1 MTTEMNNSVV
11 LAAGLAT
18 GIPIVVLVSIY
29 MVYCCCRRKQEDRSQ
44 EPRLWRRDR
53 HSSHDP
59 YIPPFVPRIVQKFVQ
74 HSHHG
79 KRNSS
84 SATSAQTSP
93 LEEKSFFSEDSG
105 SYRTAPDDGGLSEK
119 RHSLGSF
126 EALNVPTVRRSSLL
140 QLSTSSGES
149 SESIYEQRKGSDVK
163 SPKNFP
169 KSSSKSFEFVRPIP
183 VKPLITITRVESR
196 DDMSSKT
203 AVSDVEPSGQS
214 HSDSQVLPVR
224 KAPKPSRSLD
234 NVSVPGRSSQERKG
248 STDRSLAPRRK
259 GSTGVASEEKG
270 RQASLGKISVNIPSQ
285 VIHKETKRRS
295 SQSGLGRLNVSLQ
308 YKQTTCDLFVKIL
321 QARELP
327 PKDLRN
333 NTSCPYI
340 RVYALPTRRH
350 NHRTTVI
357 EKNLNPIWN
366 ELFIISGLTLSE
378 VRQLALHFL
387 VIHHQPVSRNVV
399 IGEVMLTLGGMDL
412 TGDEVNVW
420 RELRPHQFQN
430 ILGEL
435 HISVC
440 HQPLSSKLSVTVL
453 EARNLPKIS
462 SLNIGDPYVKVELY
476 SASHRV
482 AKKKTRVKKKTVS
495 PKFAQTFTF
504 DLGGKMSLDHMTLMF
519 TVLVQDSSGCHE
531 RIGQV
536 VLSTAAAAGDGPEF
550 DHWSQVVCNP
560 HCPIDQWH
568 MIHE

>member
-1 MTTEMNNSVV
+1 MNNSVA

-18 GIPIVVLVSIY
+18 GIPVVVLVSVY
-29 MVYCCCRRKQEDRSQ
+29 MVYCCCRRKHEDRLQ
-44 EPRLWRRDR
+44 EPRLWRRDAG
-53 HSSHDP
+53 SSRDP

-79 KRNSS
+79 TRNSS

-105 SYRTAPDDGGLSEK
+105 SYRTAPDDAGLPEK

-149 SESIYEQRKGSDVK
+149 SESIYEQRKSSDVK
-163 SPKNFP
+163 SPRNFP

-183 VKPLITITRVESR
+183 VKPVITITRVESK
-196 DDMSSKT
+196 DDMSTK
-203 AVSDVEPSGQS
+203 ALVSDVEPNGQS

-224 KAPKPSRSLD
+224 KPPKPSRSLD
-234 NVSVPGRSSQERKG
+234 NVSVPSRSSQERKG
-248 STDRSLAPRRK
+248 SSDRNLMGRRK
-259 GSTGVASEEKG
+259 GSVGALGDDQNK
-270 RQASLGKISVNIPSQ
+270 QATHGKIPVNIPSQ
-285 VIHKETKRRS
+285 VIHSRKDRRRS
-295 SQSGLGRLNVSLQ
+295 SQSGLGRLNVALQ
-308 YKQTTCDLFVKIL
+308 YKQTTCDLFIKIL

-333 NTSCPYI
+333 NTSSPYV

-350 NHRTTVI
+350 NHRTKVV
-357 EKNLNPIWN
+357 EKNVHPMWN

-378 VRQLALHFL
+378 IRQLALHFL
-387 VIHHQPVSRNVV
+387 IIHHQPVSRNVV

-412 TGDEVNVW
+412 TGEEVNVW

-435 HISVC
+435 HLSVC

-462 SLNIGDPYVKVELY
+462 SLNIGDPYVKLELF
-476 SASHRV
+476 STNHRV
-482 AKKKTRVKKKTVS
+482 AKKKTRVKKKTVN
-495 PKFAQTFTF
+495 PKFAQQFTF

-531 RIGQV
+531 RVGQV
-536 VLSTAAAAGDGPEF
+536 VLSTAAGDGPEF

>member
-1 MTTEMNNSVV
+1 MNSAFCCEIIFLLTIYFFSFSSFSFVFLVV

-18 GIPIVVLVSIY
+18 GIPVVVLVSIY

-259 GSTGVASEEKG
+259 GSTGVSSEEKS

-308 YKQTTCDLFVKIL
+308 YKQTTCDLFVKVTIL
-321 QARELP
+321 F
-327 PKDLRN
+327 K
-333 NTSCPYI
+333 
-340 RVYALPTRRH
+340 
-350 NHRTTVI
+350 
-357 EKNLNPIWN
+357 
-366 ELFIISGLTLSE
+366 
-378 VRQLALHFL
+378 
-387 VIHHQPVSRNVV
+387 
-399 IGEVMLTLGGMDL
+399 
-412 TGDEVNVW
+412 
-420 RELRPHQFQN
+420 
-430 ILGEL
+430 
-435 HISVC
+435 
-440 HQPLSSKLSVTVL
+440 
-453 EARNLPKIS
+453 
-462 SLNIGDPYVKVELY
+462 
-476 SASHRV
+476 
-482 AKKKTRVKKKTVS
+482 
-495 PKFAQTFTF
+495 
-504 DLGGKMSLDHMTLMF
+504 
-519 TVLVQDSSGCHE
+519 
-531 RIGQV
+531 
-536 VLSTAAAAGDGPEF
+536 
-550 DHWSQVVCNP
+550 
-560 HCPIDQWH
+560 
-568 MIHE
+568 

>member
-1 MTTEMNNSVV
+1 MNNSVA

-18 GIPIVVLVSIY
+18 GIPVVVLVSIY
-29 MVYCCCRRKQEDRSQ
+29 MVYCCCRRKNEDRLQ
-44 EPRLWRRDR
+44 EPRLWRRDAC
-53 HSSHDP
+53 SSHDP

-79 KRNSS
+79 TRNSS

-93 LEEKSFFSEDSG
+93 VEEKSFFSEDSG
-105 SYRTAPDDGGLSEK
+105 SYRTAPDDTGLPEK

-140 QLSTSSGES
+140 QLSTSSGDS
-149 SESIYEQRKGSDVK
+149 SESIYEHRKSSDVK
-163 SPKNFP
+163 SPRNFP

-196 DDMSSKT
+196 DDMSSTK
-203 AVSDVEPSGQS
+203 AHVADVDPNGQS

-224 KAPKPSRSLD
+224 RPPKPSRSLD
-234 NVSVPGRSSQERKG
+234 SVSVPSRSSQERKG
-248 STDRSLAPRRK
+248 STDRSLVARRK
-259 GSTGVASEEKG
+259 ESTGGLGDDQSK
-270 RQASLGKISVNIPSQ
+270 QTTLGKIPVNIPSQ
-285 VIHKETKRRS
+285 VIHSRKEGRRRS
-295 SQSGLGRLNVSLQ
+295 SHSGLGRLNVSLQ
-308 YKQTTCDLFVKIL
+308 YKQTTCDLFIKIL

-327 PKDLRN
+327 PRDLRN
-333 NTSCPYI
+333 NTSSPYT

-350 NHRTTVI
+350 NHRTSVI
-357 EKNLNPIWN
+357 EKNLHPVWN

-378 VRQLALHFL
+378 IRQLALQFL

-412 TGDEVNVW
+412 TGEEVNLW
-420 RELRPHQFQN
+420 KELKPHQFQN

-435 HISVC
+435 HLSVC

-462 SLNIGDPYVKVELY
+462 SLNIGDPYVKVELF
-476 SASHRV
+476 STTHRV
-482 AKKKTRVKKKTVS
+482 AKKKTRVKKKTVN

-504 DLGGKMSLDHMTLMF
+504 DLGGKMLLDHMTVMF

-536 VLSTAAAAGDGPEF
+536 VLSTAAGDGPEF

>member
-1 MTTEMNNSVV
+1 MKYLLTIYFFSFSSFSFVFLVV

-18 GIPIVVLVSIY
+18 GIPVVVLVSIY

-203 AVSDVEPSGQS
+203 AMSDVEPSGQS

-259 GSTGVASEEKG
+259 GSTGVASEEKS

-308 YKQTTCDLFVKIL
+308 YKQTTCDLFVKVTIL
-321 QARELP
+321 FKETGFFKQKIKLDELCKVLNSGGKKGNSNFFNKLINLSGKIIMLP
-327 PKDLRN
+327 P
-333 NTSCPYI
+333 
-340 RVYALPTRRH
+340 
-350 NHRTTVI
+350 
-357 EKNLNPIWN
+357 W
-366 ELFIISGLTLSE
+366 LFFG
-378 VRQLALHFL
+378 
-387 VIHHQPVSRNVV
+387 
-399 IGEVMLTLGGMDL
+399 
-412 TGDEVNVW
+412 
-420 RELRPHQFQN
+420 
-430 ILGEL
+430 
-435 HISVC
+435 
-440 HQPLSSKLSVTVL
+440 VL
-453 EARNLPKIS
+453 F
-462 SLNIGDPYVKVELY
+462 YV
-476 SASHRV
+476 
-482 AKKKTRVKKKTVS
+482 
-495 PKFAQTFTF
+495 
-504 DLGGKMSLDHMTLMF
+504 
-519 TVLVQDSSGCHE
+519 
-531 RIGQV
+531 
-536 VLSTAAAAGDGPEF
+536 
-550 DHWSQVVCNP
+550 
-560 HCPIDQWH
+560 
-568 MIHE
+568 

>member
-1 MTTEMNNSVV
+1 MNNSVA

-18 GIPIVVLVSIY
+18 GIPVVVLVSIY
-29 MVYCCCRRKQEDRSQ
+29 VVYCCCRRKNEDRLQ
-44 EPRLWRRDR
+44 EPRLWRRDAC
-53 HSSHDP
+53 SSHDP

-79 KRNSS
+79 TRNSS

-93 LEEKSFFSEDSG
+93 VEEKSFFSEDSG
-105 SYRTAPDDGGLSEK
+105 SYRTAPDDTGLPEK

-140 QLSTSSGES
+140 QLSTSSGDS
-149 SESIYEQRKGSDVK
+149 SESIYEHRKSSDVK
-163 SPKNFP
+163 SPRNFP

-196 DDMSSKT
+196 DDMSSTK
-203 AVSDVEPSGQS
+203 AHVADVDPNGQS

-224 KAPKPSRSLD
+224 RPPKPSRSLD
-234 NVSVPGRSSQERKG
+234 SVSVPSRSSQERKG
-248 STDRSLAPRRK
+248 STDRSLVARRK
-259 GSTGVASEEKG
+259 ESTGGLGDDQSK
-270 RQASLGKISVNIPSQ
+270 QTTLGKIPVNIPSQ
-285 VIHKETKRRS
+285 VIHSRKEGRRRS
-295 SQSGLGRLNVSLQ
+295 SHSGLGRLNVSLQ
-308 YKQTTCDLFVKIL
+308 YKQTTCDLFIKIL

-327 PKDLRN
+327 PRDLRN
-333 NTSCPYI
+333 NTSSPYT

-350 NHRTTVI
+350 NHRTSVI
-357 EKNLNPIWN
+357 EKNLHPVWN

-378 VRQLALHFL
+378 IRQLALQFL

-412 TGDEVNVW
+412 TGEEVNLW
-420 RELRPHQFQN
+420 KELKPHQFQN

-435 HISVC
+435 HLSVC

-462 SLNIGDPYVKVELY
+462 SLNIGDPYVKVELF
-476 SASHRV
+476 STTHRV
-482 AKKKTRVKKKTVS
+482 AKKKTRVKKKTVN

-504 DLGGKMSLDHMTLMF
+504 DLGGKMLLDHMTVMF

-536 VLSTAAAAGDGPEF
+536 VLSTAAGDGPEF